1 MGSGATT
8 NTSPS
13 AGKLKNHQM
22 THFCSRPG
30 GVCELEDDLSCL
42 TTQTEDNS
50 NVQIKPKVAIVDHT
64 VGS

>member
-1 MGSGATT
+1 
-8 NTSPS
+8 
-13 AGKLKNHQM
+13 M
-22 THFCSRPG
+22 TLFCSRAG